1 VFRRTWTPSRAAATA
16 AIPLPGVG
24 AIAIDAGTVPRIIQT
39 RAARA
44 GFDPALLG
52 GHSLK
57 RRALPPASVHSI
69 PPGRQ
74 QVASTAQ
81 DALHRAGRPK
91 WPARALICA
100 LYRDEIAPSRTK
112 NTPSHNPSPRVPR
125 SGDPKP
131 GGRLGA

>member
-1 VFRRTWTPSRAAATA
+1 MFRRTWTPSRAAATA

-57 RRALPPASVHSI
+57 RGALPPASVPQH
-69 PPGRQ
+69 P
-74 QVASTAQ
+74 
-81 DALHRAGRPK
+81 AGP
-91 WPARALICA
+91 PARLRTPCTVPA
-100 LYRDEIAPSRTK
+100 AP
-112 NTPSHNPSPRVPR
+112 N
-125 SGDPKP
+125 
-131 GGRLGA
+131 GRREP